1 VKKDKKQLR
10 IVTKEEHRCNTA
22 IEIKNKIEGRR
33 KKRERERRKRR
44 RNGNDREQTEEQV
57 GRRRRGSRQR
67 GE

>member
-1 VKKDKKQLR
+1 MKKDKKQLR

-33 KKRERERRKRR
+33 RNGKERRKRR